1 MKNRRMLSM
10 GKRIFSP
17 SLEQTPKARS
27 SKNNFNFSMVGVK
40 QMITKVLNNSSIQQ
54 TSLIIRMFC
63 LVVLFFFIPLLL
75 FAQQV
80 GKENSLK
87 YLTNVGLVPN
97 KLTVVQDSIQVS
109 ITGKL
114 PVGSGVLSRQPVL
127 KLWLRSS
134 KELLDLG
141 SIELSKQAGV
151 AVFQKRV
158 AVLYLPW
165 MEEAQLELAYYEGRS
180 KVPEESRVLARG
192 VSAPQLLVRLGQHLK
207 GEGIPEIGRYDFP
220 AKVLVTKPQT
230 KVVSFQFAPG
240 KSDWTSSLGN
250 EEARKQL
257 TEFLN
262 RYPEIISVELTGLQ
276 SPEQAEGRNSQLG
289 YRRAEVV
296 GQKMRTFFPELA
308 ENQIK
313 IQSRWNDWFDFRV
326 LLADFDELS
335 ESAKEEFYKVLLA
348 EGSFLEKGI
357 RLKSLPDFERVS
369 ARLYPKL
376 RTVKVELTA
385 RPYLGLNRAQR
396 NRLQESLRP
405 GGVNKLS
412 FSEWEGAAAASQDLE
427 EKASLYAGMAKW
439 YDSSSPLLN
448 LAVVRM
454 RQAQLLEDL
463 GSREVLWSE
472 AARLLELANKEG
484 GDPLVL
490 YNQGQLKVLQG
501 EYWEAYKVLS
511 EASVLAK
518 EDASL
523 AAAIDLLRGALDIR
537 RGDYKLSLLR
547 FNYPLVKGEDFFNK
561 GIAHFLL
568 GDYLNASAAFEAS
581 VNQNRTL
588 GYGYYGLAL
597 VAMESGQVE
606 SAQLYLEKASFY
618 NPVLKAKIQMDPS
631 FELFRA
637 F

>member
-1 MKNRRMLSM
+1 
-10 GKRIFSP
+10 
-17 SLEQTPKARS
+17 
-27 SKNNFNFSMVGVK
+27 MVGVK
-40 QMITKVLNNSSIQQ
+40 QMITKVLKKSSILQ
-54 TSLIIRMFC
+54 TRLIIRMFC
-63 LVVLFFFIPLLL
+63 LPALFFSMTFTL

-97 KLTVVQDSIQVS
+97 KLTVVQDSIQFSVAC
-109 ITGKL
+109 KL
-114 PVGSGVLSRQPVL
+114 PVGSGVLSKQPQL
-127 KLWLRSS
+127 KLWLKSS
-134 KELLDLG
+134 KERLDLG
-141 SIELSKQAGV
+141 TIELSKQGGV

-165 MEEAQLELAYYEGRS
+165 MEGAQLELEFFEGKS
-180 KVPEESRVLARG
+180 KVPEESRVLASG
-192 VSAPQLLVRLGQHLK
+192 VRAPQLMVRLGQYLP

-220 AKVLVTKPQT
+220 EKVLVTKPQT

-257 TEFLN
+257 TDFLN

-296 GQKMRTFFPELA
+296 GQKMLSFFPELA

-326 LLADFDELS
+326 LLADYDELS
-335 ESAKEEFYKVLLA
+335 ESAKEDFYNVLLA

-357 RLKSLPDFERVS
+357 RLKSLPDFERV
-369 ARLYPKL
+369 APRLYPKL

-385 RPYLGLNRAQR
+385 KPYLGLNREQR

-405 GGVNKLS
+405 GGVNRLS
-412 FSEWEGAAAASQDLE
+412 FSEWEGAAATSQDLE
-427 EKASLYAGMAKW
+427 EKASLYAGMTKW
-439 YDSSSPLLN
+439 YDRTSPLLN

-454 RQAQLLEDL
+454 RQAQQLEDM

-484 GDPLVL
+484 GDPLIL
-490 YNQGQLKVLQG
+490 FNQGQLKVLQE
-501 EYWEAYKVLS
+501 EYWEAYKLLS

-518 EDASL
+518 EDTSL

-547 FNYPLVKGEDFFNK
+547 FNFPLLKGEDFFNK

-581 VNQNRTL
+581 VTQDRAL

-618 NPVLKAKIQMDPS
+618 NPVLKAKIQIDPS
-631 FELFRA
+631 FEYFRA

>member
-1 MKNRRMLSM
+1 M
-10 GKRIFSP
+10 
-17 SLEQTPKARS
+17 
-27 SKNNFNFSMVGVK
+27 
-40 QMITKVLNNSSIQQ
+40 
-54 TSLIIRMFC
+54 
-63 LVVLFFFIPLLL
+63 
-75 FAQQV
+75 
-80 GKENSLK
+80 
-87 YLTNVGLVPN
+87 
-97 KLTVVQDSIQVS
+97 
-109 ITGKL
+109 
-114 PVGSGVLSRQPVL
+114 
-127 KLWLRSS
+127 
-134 KELLDLG
+134 
-141 SIELSKQAGV
+141 
-151 AVFQKRV
+151 
-158 AVLYLPW
+158 
-165 MEEAQLELAYYEGRS
+165 
-180 KVPEESRVLARG
+180 
-192 VSAPQLLVRLGQHLK
+192 
-207 GEGIPEIGRYDFP
+207 
-220 AKVLVTKPQT
+220 
-230 KVVSFQFAPG
+230 
-240 KSDWTSSLGN
+240 
-250 EEARKQL
+250 
-257 TEFLN
+257 
-262 RYPEIISVELTGLQ
+262 
-276 SPEQAEGRNSQLG
+276 
-289 YRRAEVV
+289 
-296 GQKMRTFFPELA
+296 
-308 ENQIK
+308 
-313 IQSRWNDWFDFRV
+313 
-326 LLADFDELS
+326 
-335 ESAKEEFYKVLLA
+335 
-348 EGSFLEKGI
+348 EKGI

-405 GGVNKLS
+405 GGLNKLS

-439 YDSSSPLLN
+439 YASSSPLLN

-472 AARLLELANKEG
+472 ADRLLELANKEG